1 MFRGKIRHVA
11 KSEVYNKPLASTGM
25 AGYDESWFPL
35 VPSPNARAC
44 RLLSPLGPLV
54 RLPVPAAHWA
64 LAPPPPVRPVRQH
77 HWPEQRTTTKHT
89 KKGRRTAE
97 AIACLFLPVGA
108 ADCKAV
114 NWLRRPATPVLRA
127 CVRACLRV
135 RRKGTPMHGASLPLQ
150 STAAAVALFF
160 HACTQ
165 GRASVRA
172 AARGVGASEREH
184 GSTEV
189 NFVSIC
195 CYGVMGYGM
204 GQVGLVAS
212 RSSRSRSRIR
222 AAGRSAAA
230 LFCFSKLRCLF
241 LCVQRVPLSRRPEH
255 RNS

>member
-127 CVRACLRV
+127 CVRACEYDEKAPPCMV
-135 RRKGTPMHGASLPLQ
+135 H
-150 STAAAVALFF
+150 
-160 HACTQ
+160 
-165 GRASVRA
+165 
-172 AARGVGASEREH
+172 
-184 GSTEV
+184 
-189 NFVSIC
+189 
-195 CYGVMGYGM
+195 
-204 GQVGLVAS
+204 
-212 RSSRSRSRIR
+212 
-222 AAGRSAAA
+222 
-230 LFCFSKLRCLF
+230 RCLF
-241 LCVQRVPLSRRPEH
+241 RALPPLWLSSSMHAHKAVQACVLRPAGSVQARE
-255 RNS
+255 SMAQLKSTSCPSAATG